1 MATVSDSIGKGT
13 AKVDEKFKGTNWP
26 TLSLE
31 LQTVLV
37 HLRCDDLI
45 VEKKPRPAD
54 PADATTPAGIIA
66 AAAVATWVKQNKVA
80 MAAIC
85 GNTEKSFYSYVW
97 RADHTTALQIRD
109 GYALR

>member
-1 MATVSDSIGKGT
+1 MRSSREPTGLRSVSS
-13 AKVDEKFKGTNWP
+13 F
-26 TLSLE
+26 SLK

-66 AAAVATWVKQNKVA
+66 AASVATWVQQNKVA
-80 MAAIC
+80 MAAIR

-97 RADHTTALQIRD
+97 RADHMRQCTGQC
-109 GYALR
+109 